1 MNIRTNSSGKVLLIF
16 LIIFVVLSL
25 SLAGLAMFFLH
36 QEKDRREQTEVALQK
51 SVANAAQLETKLQE
65 AIKQGFLLQEK
76 NKEADEKIN
85 GLLDD
90 LELQKGIS
98 DKVKQENQALQ
109 DQLAEATKAKDE
121 LQARITGNEEA
132 VQKLPELQAQLETAQ
147 NTLQELQQKVQSFEQ
162 RNRELEEAL
171 AKFQPQP
178 SPQQPAG
185 PSEEKPAD
193 AAVPAPA
200 EQKTEA
206 SPEVSP
212 EVPQPPQ
219 QAESPQQEEVQLE
232 KIVVAPAKNLDG
244 RILTVDGENEFVIVN
259 LGANHGIKEGQ
270 VLSVSRGQDH
280 LGDIKVT
287 RVQPEMCAADLISP
301 LSSRQVRKDDQ
312 VTIQ

>member
-1 MNIRTNSSGKVLLIF
+1 MNIRTNSSGKVLVIF

-36 QEKDRREQTEVALQK
+36 QEKERREQTELALQK
-51 SVANAAQLETKLQE
+51 SVTNAAQLETKLQE

-98 DKVKQENQALQ
+98 EQLKQENQSLQ
-109 DQLAEATKAKDE
+109 DQLAAATKAQED

-132 VQKLPELQAQLETAQ
+132 AQKLPELQSQLQTAQ
-147 NTLQELQQKVQSFEQ
+147 NALQELQQKIQSSEQ
-162 RNRELEEAL
+162 RTRELEEAL
-171 AKFQPQP
+171 AKFQQQPQP
-178 SPQQPAG
+178 PAA

-193 AAVPAPA
+193 VVVPVPA
-200 EQKTEA
+200 EQKTE
-206 SPEVSP
+206 
-212 EVPQPPQ
+212 VPAEPPPPQ
-219 QAESPQQEEVQLE
+219 QQAEPPQQEEVQLE

-270 VLSVSRGQDH
+270 VLSVSRGDAR

-287 RVQPEMCAADLISP
+287 RVQPEMSAADLVPP
-301 LSSRQVRKDDQ
+301 LSSRQVHKDDQ